1 MNRKPNAAAVLLQ
14 TSKDKDDSE
23 YRSAM
28 LHVAIHVPVQPGHV
42 HGACSEKV
50 FTVHPGRH
58 NKL

>member
-28 LHVAIHVPVQPGHV
+28 LHVAMHVPVHV
-42 HGACSEKV
+42 LHPHGPCSEKV
-50 FTVHPGRH
+50 FTIHPGRH

>member
-23 YRSAM
+23 YRSAT
-28 LHVAIHVPVQPGHV
+28 LHVAIHVPVHVLHV
-42 HGACSEKV
+42 HAPCSEKG
-50 FTVHPGRH
+50 FTIHPGRH